1 MSLIKSEMTDKSVYT
16 LEFSVD
22 KETFDK
28 AVSNAYRKQ
37 VGKISVPGFRKGKAP
52 RSVIEKMYGKGFFYE
67 DAINEVL
74 PDAFDAALK
83 ESALDMVGQPE
94 FDIVSIDDNGVVLSA
109 KVAVKPDVVI
119 KDYAGIEAEKAVAEV
134 TDEEIESEINTV
146 RERNSREIEGTD
158 ETVSAMG
165 DVCTIDYE
173 GFVDGVAFDGG
184 KGSDYPLKLGSGN
197 FIPGFEEQ
205 VAGHKIGEN
214 FDVNVTFPEEYHA
227 KELAGKAAVFKT
239 VIHKIK
245 HIELP
250 ALDDD
255 FAKDVSEFDTMDEY
269 RADVKAKIAKR
280 HETEADHKFED
291 AILDALI
298 EKLEADIPEA
308 MFVAETENFV
318 RDYDNRLRMQGL
330 DLKTYFQYT
339 GMNLDSLR
347 EQLRPQAEKQVK
359 LRLALEKIAE
369 REKIEVTDA
378 DIDEE
383 IQRIADSYQM
393 EADKVREM
401 VPMDSIA
408 QDMKVKKAMDFV
420 KEKAI
425 VK

>member
-1 MSLIKSEMTDKSVYT
+1 MSLMKSELTDKSVYT
-16 LEFSVD
+16 LEFSVE

-28 AVSNAYRKQ
+28 AINNAYRKQ

-52 RSVIEKMYGKGFFYE
+52 RAIIEKMYGKGFLYE

-94 FDIVSIDDNGVVLSA
+94 FDVVSIDENGVVLSA

-134 TDEEIESEINTV
+134 TDEEVEAEINMV
-146 RERNSREIEGTD
+146 RERNSRETEGTE

-184 KGSDYPLKLGSGN
+184 KGDAYPLKLGSGN

-239 VIHKIK
+239 VIHAIK
-245 HIELP
+245 HVELP
-250 ALDDD
+250 ELDDD

-269 RADVKAKIAKR
+269 RADIKAKIAKR

-318 RDYDNRLRMQGL
+318 RDYDSRLRMQGL

-369 REKIEVTDA
+369 LEKIEVTDA

-383 IQRIADSYQM
+383 IKRIADSYQM

-401 VPMDSIA
+401 VPTDSIA
-408 QDMKVKKAMDFV
+408 QDMKVKKAMDLV

>member
-1 MSLIKSEMTDKSVYT
+1 MSLIKSEKAEKSVYK

-22 KETFDK
+22 KATFDK

-67 DAINEVL
+67 DAVNEVL
-74 PDAFDAALK
+74 PDAFDEALK
-83 ESALDMVGQPE
+83 ESKLDMVGQPE
-94 FDIVSIDDNGVVLSA
+94 FDVVSIDDNGVVLSA
-109 KVAVKPDVVI
+109 KVAVKPKAKI
-119 KDYAGIEAEKAVAEV
+119 KDYLGIEAEKKVAEV
-134 TDEEIESEINTV
+134 TDEEVESEIATI
-146 RERNSREIEGTD
+146 RERNSREIEVTD
-158 ETVSAMG
+158 GESQMG

-173 GFVDGVAFDGG
+173 GFVDGVAFEGG

-205 VAGHKIGEN
+205 VAGHKIEEA

-239 VIHKIK
+239 VIHKIA

-250 ALDDD
+250 ELDDD

-280 HETEADHKFED
+280 HESEADRAFED
-291 AILDALI
+291 AILDTLI
-298 EKLEADIPEA
+298 EKLKADIPEQ
-308 MFVAETENFV
+308 MYVAETENFV

-339 GMNLDSLR
+339 GLTLDALR
-347 EQLRPQAEKQVK
+347 EQMRPQAEKQVR
-359 LRLALEKIAE
+359 LRLALEAIAKLEKIQVTDEDIDGEIKRIAE
-369 REKIEVTDA
+369 A
-378 DIDEE
+378 
-383 IQRIADSYQM
+383 YNM

-401 VPMDSIA
+401 VPVDSIA
-408 QDMKVKKAMDFV
+408 EDMKVKKAMDLV

>member
-1 MSLIKSEMTDKSVYT
+1 MSLIKSELTDKSVYT

-22 KETFDK
+22 KATFDK
-28 AVSNAYRKQ
+28 AISNAYRKQ
-37 VGKISVPGFRKGKAP
+37 VGKIAVPGFRKGKAP

-74 PDAFDAALK
+74 PDAFDAALA
-83 ESALDMVGQPE
+83 ESGLDMVGQPE

-109 KVAVKPDVVI
+109 KVAVKPEAKIEGYLGLSAKKKAVRVT
-119 KDYAGIEAEKAVAEV
+119 KDEIEAE
-134 TDEEIESEINTV
+134 INMI
-146 RERNSREIEGTD
+146 RERNSREIEVTD
-158 ETVSAMG
+158 EASQMG

-173 GFVDGVAFDGG
+173 GFVDGVPFEGG

-205 VAGHKIGEN
+205 VAGHKLEEA
-214 FDVNVTFPEEYHA
+214 FDVNVTFPTEYHA

-250 ALDDD
+250 ELDDD

-269 RADVKAKIAKR
+269 RADVKAKISKR
-280 HETEADHKFED
+280 HKDEAEREFED
-291 AILDALI
+291 AILDQLI
-298 EKLEADIPEA
+298 EKLEADIPEQ
-308 MFVAETENFV
+308 MYVAETENFV

-359 LRLALEKIAE
+359 LRLALETIAKLE
-369 REKIEVTDA
+369 AIEVTDE
-378 DIDEE
+378 DINAE
-383 IQRIADSYQM
+383 IESIAKTYNM

-401 VPMDSIA
+401 IPVESVA
-408 QDMKVKKAMDFV
+408 EDMKVKKAM
-420 KEKAI
+420 
-425 VK
+425 

>member
-1 MSLIKSEMTDKSVYT
+1 MSLIKSTKAEKSTYK

-22 KETFDK
+22 KATFDK
-28 AVSNAYRKQ
+28 AVSNVYHKQ
-37 VGKISVPGFRKGKAP
+37 VGKIAVPGVRKGKAP

-74 PDAFDAALK
+74 PDAFDEALK
-83 ESALDMVGQPE
+83 ESKLDMVGQPE
-94 FDIVSIDDNGVVLSA
+94 FDIVSIDDNGVVMSA
-109 KVAVKPDVVI
+109 VVAVKPNVKI
-119 KDYAGIEAEKAVAEV
+119 ADYLGIEAEKNVAEV
-134 TDEEIESEINTV
+134 TDEEIENEINTV
-146 RERNSREIEGTD
+146 RERNSREIEVTD
-158 ETVSAMG
+158 AAAVMG
-165 DVCTIDYE
+165 DVCHINYE
-173 GFVDGVAFDGG
+173 GFVDGVAFEGG
-184 KGSDYPLKLGSGN
+184 KGEDYPLKLGSGN

-205 VAGHKIGEN
+205 VAGHKIEEA
-214 FDVNVTFPEEYHA
+214 FDVVVTFPTEYHA
-227 KELAGKAAVFKT
+227 AELAGKEAVFKT

-245 HIELP
+245 HVELP
-250 ALDDD
+250 ELDDD

-280 HETEADHKFED
+280 HEDEADRKFED
-291 AILDALI
+291 ALMDALI
-298 EKLEADIPEA
+298 EKLEADIPEQ
-308 MFVAETENFV
+308 MYVAETENFV

-369 REKIEVTDA
+369 LEKLEATEE
-378 DIDEE
+378 DINAE
-383 IQRIADSYQM
+383 IQRIADAYQM
-393 EADKVREM
+393 EADKVREA

-408 QDMKVKKAMDFV
+408 EDMKVKKAMDLV

-425 VK
+425 AK

>member
-1 MSLIKSEMTDKSVYT
+1 
-16 LEFSVD
+16 
-22 KETFDK
+22 
-28 AVSNAYRKQ
+28 
-37 VGKISVPGFRKGKAP
+37 
-52 RSVIEKMYGKGFFYE
+52 
-67 DAINEVL
+67 
-74 PDAFDAALK
+74 
-83 ESALDMVGQPE
+83 
-94 FDIVSIDDNGVVLSA
+94 
-109 KVAVKPDVVI
+109 
-119 KDYAGIEAEKAVAEV
+119 
-134 TDEEIESEINTV
+134 
-146 RERNSREIEGTD
+146 
-158 ETVSAMG
+158 MG

-205 VAGHKIGEN
+205 VAGHKIGDE

-239 VIHKIK
+239 VIHAIK

-255 FAKDVSEFDTMDEY
+255 FAKDVSEFDTLDEY
-269 RADVKAKIAKR
+269 RADVKAKISKR
-280 HETEADHKFED
+280 HNDEADREVED
-291 AILDALI
+291 KILDQLI
-298 EKLEADIPEA
+298 EKVEADIPEQ

-369 REKIEVTDA
+369 LENVEVTEE
-378 DIDEE
+378 DIDGE
-383 IQRIADSYQM
+383 IKRIAEAYQM

-401 VPMDSIA
+401 IPTDSVA
-408 QDMKVKKAMDFV
+408 EDMKVKKAMDLV

-425 VK
+425 TK